1 LTETPENAKEFAE
14 KIVTTFMGL
23 ERKLVKRLL
32 QHFEEDAEDLF
43 KSIRVALPYT
53 MERIDWDVNIQ
64 KVVQTLRDNEEKA

>member
-1 LTETPENAKEFAE
+1 MSIAPSSAKEFAE
-14 KIVTTFMGL
+14 KFITTLMGA

-64 KVVQTLRDNEEKA
+64 KVV